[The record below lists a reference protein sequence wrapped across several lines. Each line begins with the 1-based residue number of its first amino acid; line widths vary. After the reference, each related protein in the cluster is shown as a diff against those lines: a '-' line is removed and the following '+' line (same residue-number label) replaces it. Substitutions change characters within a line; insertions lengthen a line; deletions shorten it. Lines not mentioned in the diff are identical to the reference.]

1 MAVTITSIWFC
12 DTLSKMLNFIDH
24 TNNGLWKTLR
34 EKKCLSVMGKWITI
48 YQAAL
53 SLYNILL
60 GGCDFIKNVNKKYK
74 RDKPFLN
81 TCAPV
86 SNLEN

>member
-1 MAVTITSIWFC
+1 MEDFE
-12 DTLSKMLNFIDH
+12 
-24 TNNGLWKTLR
+24 R
-34 EKKCLSVMGKWITI
+34 EKKCLSVMGKWITT

-60 GGCDFIKNVNKKYK
+60 GGCYFIKNVSKKYE
-74 RDKPFLN
+74 RDKVFLN